1 MKIFSKAV
9 NNLDGSQFTAAT
21 LNMSVHANL
30 FLGVFWVIRPAY
42 ARAFSFT
49 FSSGKKPGDE
59 VAVLQEECG

>member
-30 FLGVFWVIRPAY
+30 FLGVF
-42 ARAFSFT
+42 
-49 FSSGKKPGDE
+49 
-59 VAVLQEECG
+59 